1 MPQVLHLIMANT
13 PQLNQSKGK
22 RSEEIWH
29 YGLAKTSL
37 FTLGMLAFLDR
48 AGMEND
54 VTW

>member
-1 MPQVLHLIMANT
+1 MANA

-29 YGLAKTSL
+29 YDLAKTLCGS
-37 FTLGMLAFLDR
+37 GQDYSSGKSRACILDR

-54 VTW
+54 VTC